1 MQLEPTTATGTVP
14 QQPTHTSGPAPK
26 RKATHHGV
34 DLTSSEPAQDPAQDP
49 AQNRMQRTT
58 TTRKSHTTA
67 TRPAVYEYNS
77 PPELTTNC
85 STKWHSSHYN
95 DSDDNISDTS
105 TCSGYSNTSNSNGS
119 NFRTSHQQTQPPGML
134 SHRFPINNNNQSS
147 SGKAEAEYILHWLC
161 ILGDRPT
168 KFERAIA
175 RNRHHLSDPI
185 ALFAI
190 VCHRSTVIKAAHGFN
205 TIIMQD
211 EDHAANRRIGFFLGG
226 RIAAAN
232 EHGWHLQNLPLCTT
246 HDWNTLLTNYTS
258 SPAPKH
264 TICNSNDVFL
274 PPTNTGK

>member
-1 MQLEPTTATGTVP
+1 
-14 QQPTHTSGPAPK
+14 
-26 RKATHHGV
+26 
-34 DLTSSEPAQDPAQDP
+34 
-49 AQNRMQRTT
+49 MQRIQRHFRLQ
-58 TTRKSHTTA
+58 RKQF
-67 TRPAVYEYNS
+67 
-77 PPELTTNC
+77 L
-85 STKWHSSHYN
+85 
-95 DSDDNISDTS
+95 
-105 TCSGYSNTSNSNGS
+105 
-119 NFRTSHQQTQPPGML
+119 
-134 SHRFPINNNNQSS
+134 HRFPINNNNQSS

-232 EHGWHLQNLPLCTT
+232 EHGGHLQNLPLCTT

-274 PPTNTGK
+274 PPTNPGKCHTTPWLFPLPHTWWPAFLDKPLTVLDAFNYIEDITQQWTSPKVKAAAQAA